1 MKNRMNTIE
10 VHQGARRTYEFPIEG
25 SRGGWRTEHVKMK
38 GMNDEG
44 ARKSQH
50 SDDNSPQMTCFLGGG
65 ATPPACGI
73 LVPWPE
79 SKPVP
84 PHWEQA
90 VLTTEP
96 PGKSQ

>member
-1 MKNRMNTIE
+1 
-10 VHQGARRTYEFPIEG
+10 
-25 SRGGWRTEHVKMK
+25 
-38 GMNDEG
+38 MNDEG
-44 ARKSQH
+44 TRKSQH
-50 SDDNSPQMTCFLGGG
+50 SDDNGPQMKCFLGG

-73 LVPWPE
+73 LVPRPE

-84 PHWEQA
+84 PHWEHG